1 MNDVTANPAD
11 ELKALQEQL
20 ALQQQ
25 WLLEKEAQI
34 KKAILLNEHEKQLEH
49 KQLLLD
55 ESNEHIAWLEETVA
69 LLKSK
74 RFRHSSEKLDAL
86 QERLFDESEMDASIN
101 EIKTRVDK
109 EREER
114 AAKHASDKRAI
125 AANRKPEER
134 PRRKPLPNH
143 LRRVDIDVDIS
154 SDDKHAMGDDR
165 EFIGW

>member
-1 MNDVTANPAD
+1 MNDVAANPAD

-25 WLLEKEAQI
+25 FLLEKEAQL
-34 KKAILLNEHEKQLEH
+34 KDKDALLSDKDTLLNEHATQLEH

-69 LLKSK
+69 LLQSK

-86 QERLFDESEMDASIN
+86 QGQLFDESEMDASIN
-101 EIKTRVDK
+101 EIKTRLDK
-109 EREER
+109 ERE
-114 AAKHASDKRAI
+114 AKHTSDKQAL

-134 PRRKPLPNH
+134 PRRKPLPDH
-143 LRRVDIDVDIS
+143 LRRMDIDVDVS
-154 SDDKHAMGDDR
+154 SDDKHATGD
-165 EFIGW
+165 E